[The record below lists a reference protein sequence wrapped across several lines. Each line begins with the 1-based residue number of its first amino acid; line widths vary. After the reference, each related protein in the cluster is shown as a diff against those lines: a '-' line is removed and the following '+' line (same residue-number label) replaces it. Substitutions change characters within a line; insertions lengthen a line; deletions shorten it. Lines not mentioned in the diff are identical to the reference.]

1 MIPSKVALVTGA
13 SSGIGQSTAR
23 LLVQSGYRVFGTSRQ
38 PEQALSDSFR
48 LLSLDVGSDASVQKC
63 VQSVLAEAKR
73 IDILVNNAG
82 YNQVGAIEENSIADA
97 QAQFDTNVFGTMR
110 MLQAVLPIMR
120 QQGSGQIINV
130 GSVVGLTAI
139 PYTGLYS
146 ATKFA
151 LEGLSEALRSEVAQF
166 NIQVSLVEPGT
177 FKTNL
182 TSRPPAHPINDYNS
196 ARQSVLGFLRESVQN
211 GPDPLIVA
219 QAIMKIAETPRP
231 HLHNVVG
238 GRARL
243 IATLKRILPERVFER
258 IYSRAFRVPIVKHEP
273 RPLQTASQ

>member
-1 MIPSKVALVTGA
+1 MAASKVALVTGA
-13 SSGIGQSTAR
+13 SSGIGLATAK
-23 LLVQSGYRVFGTSRQ
+23 LLVQHGYTVFGTSRQ
-38 PEQALSDSFR
+38 PEQVPSNGFT
-48 LLSLDVGSDASVQKC
+48 LLPLDVGSDESVQRC
-63 VQSVLAEAKR
+63 VQAVLAEAKR
-73 IDILVNNAG
+73 IDLLVNNAG

-97 QAQFDTNVFGTMR
+97 QTQFDTNVFGTLR

-120 QQGSGQIINV
+120 QQGGGHIINV

-182 TSRPPAHPINDYNS
+182 TSRAPAHPITAYTP

-211 GPDPLIVA
+211 GPDPIIVA
-219 QAIMKIAETPRP
+219 QAVVKIAESPRP

-243 IATLKRILPERVFER
+243 IATLKRILPEQVYER
-258 IYSRAFRVPIVKHEP
+258 IYSRVFHVPAGNSEP
-273 RPLQTASQ
+273 TVLQAASQ